1 MNQRI
6 HRALDGELAR
16 EDLTPSERAQAARV
30 DAAAESLRAAL
41 DARAPR
47 DTDAVVMRRIR
58 ELGLE
63 PLPARARPVAVRVAR
78 SVWSPREIRLRLR
91 PVWGLAA
98 AAVLALVIVQQT
110 TSTEPARPIAAE
122 PALGAETVFV
132 QFRLD
137 VGAARE
143 VALAASFSDWQ
154 PTHALHETAPGV
166 WTTVLSVSPGVHD
179 YVFVVDGQ
187 EFVPDPIAPQ
197 VSDGFGGMNSRLTV
211 LPPSRGL

>member
-1 MNQRI
+1 MNQRV

-16 EDLTPSERAQAARV
+16 EDLTPSERAQAAAV
-30 DAAAESLRAAL
+30 DAAAESLRVAL

-63 PLPARARPVAVRVAR
+63 PLPAPARPVAVRVAQ

-98 AAVLALVIVQQT
+98 AAALALVFAQQT
-110 TSTEPARPIAAE
+110 TPGEPRRPVAE
-122 PALGAETVFV
+122 APIGADQTVYV

-154 PTHALHETAPGV
+154 PAHALHETAPGV
-166 WTTVLSVSPGVHD
+166 WTTVLSLPPGVHD

-187 EFVPDPIAPQ
+187 EFVPDPVAPQ